1 MYYIEG
7 DGVVWIHKSTDKTQG
22 FFKMRFWIYLLLILY
37 AVSPFDIIP
46 EWIAGPLGLI
56 DDVIVLGVLYWYF
69 IYRPTKMRSEYG
81 KAYYRNVG
89 GGKTESHRAQQ
100 QNAQEK
106 KKFSRPDPYEVLGV
120 NRSASKD
127 EIKKAYRILA
137 GKYHPDKVDHLGEE
151 FKELAEQKFKDIQE
165 AYQELMA

>member
-1 MYYIEG
+1 MYYIERN
-7 DGVVWIHKSTDKTQG
+7 GVVWLHKGTDKTQG
-22 FFKMRFWIYLLLILY
+22 FFKMRFLIYLLLILY

-46 EWIAGPLGLI
+46 EWIAGPFGLI
-56 DDVIVLGVLYWYF
+56 DDVIVVGVLYWYF
-69 IYRPTKMRSEYG
+69 IYRPTKMRSEYE

-89 GGKTESHRAQQ
+89 GRKTQSHQERQQ
-100 QNAQEK
+100 SPQENK
-106 KKFSRPDPYEVLGV
+106 RFSRPDPYEVLGV

-127 EIKKAYRILA
+127 EIKKAYRKLA

-165 AYQELMA
+165 AYQELML